1 MFREKSIQALKEKGY
16 KITKPR
22 EWIIEYLDGNK
33 NHPTALEIFD
43 DIRRADKSIS
53 FATVYNTLETLVKSG
68 IINEISVD
76 SQSSRFDPDTSDHI
90 HFVCEK
96 CKKVKDLHDETFLTS
111 FRTIPGKITGYNIVI
126 RGECESCM
134 KKS

>member
-1 MFREKSIQALKEKGY
+1 MFKEMALQALKENGY

-43 DIRRADKSIS
+43 DIRKNDRSIS

-68 IINEISVD
+68 IVQEISVD
-76 SQSSRFDPDTSDHI
+76 SQSSRFDPDTTDHI
-90 HFVCEK
+90 HFACVK
-96 CKKVKDLHDETFLTS
+96 CKKVIDIFDDS
-111 FRTIPGKITGYNIVI
+111 FVSSLRYVPGKIYSYNVI
-126 RGECESCM
+126 IKGECEDCIS
-134 KKS
+134 KS

>member
-1 MFREKSIQALKEKGY
+1 MFKEMALQALKENGY

-43 DIRRADKSIS
+43 DIRKNDKSIS

-68 IINEISVD
+68 IVNEISVD
-76 SQSSRFDPDTSDHI
+76 SQSSRFDPDTSEHI
-90 HFVCEK
+90 HFVCVK
-96 CKKVKDLHDETFLTS
+96 CKKVSDIYNSSFGEFLKN
-111 FRTIPGKITGYNIVI
+111 IPGKVNGYNVI
-126 RGECESCM
+126 IKGECEDCIE
-134 KKS
+134 KS